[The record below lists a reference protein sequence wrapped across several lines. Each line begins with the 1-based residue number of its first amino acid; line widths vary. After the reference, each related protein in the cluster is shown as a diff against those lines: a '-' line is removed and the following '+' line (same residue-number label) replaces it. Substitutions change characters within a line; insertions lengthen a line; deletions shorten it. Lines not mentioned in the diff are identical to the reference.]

1 MTGVS
6 SLDELWESTPPGQPR
21 FEPDQLAGLPAAA
34 RCYLEHAIAPGTP
47 LASAVRLRMHGGI
60 KLQGW
65 LPFSAEQVIH
75 RGRGMIWRATVRMK
89 GLPIR
94 GFDRLVDGEGEMRWK
109 LLGLIPVMTAAG
121 PDITRSAAGRV
132 GAEFSWLPSA
142 LCGDDVSWTA
152 PDSSHARA
160 SFVVQ
165 GEKVE
170 LTFAID
176 GAGRLE
182 SLALKRWGNPED
194 ADFHYADFGG
204 FVEGEGTFGG
214 YTIPTR
220 LRIGWHFGGERF
232 ESEGEFFRVTIDDA
246 QYQGEK

>member
-21 FEPDQLAGLPAAA
+21 FEPDQLTGLPDAA
-34 RCYLEHAIAPGTP
+34 RRYLKHAIAPGTP
-47 LASAVRLRMHGGI
+47 LASAVRLRMHGEI

-65 LPFSAEQVIH
+65 LPFSAEQVIR
-75 RGRGMIWRATVRMK
+75 RGRGMIWRATVRIK

-132 GAEFSWLPSA
+132 GAEFAWLPSA

-160 SFVVQ
+160 SFAVQ

-170 LTFAID
+170 PTFAVD

-182 SLALKRWGNPED
+182 SLELKRWGNPED

-204 FVEGEGTFGG
+204 FVEDEGTFGG

-220 LRIGWHFGGERF
+220 LRVGWHFGGERF